1 MKSALIMLGFIVLY
15 SRLFCHEDWTPEFF
29 VILKPAGRIFQNWG
43 PRPRAG
49 PGPGPSFSREI
60 SRGISR
66 EITSREIHRELLIQE
81 TTFLRMRSS
90 RPLADI
96 QEPQAVSS
104 RNGVR
109 RCADRDY
116 PNSTPRRS
124 ESPTQSPGFGPQSP
138 RSRKLSRFDGA
149 WRFIISRNSLKI
161 LAGGLVNLGAQFLA
175 PCESWGLANLANL

>member
-1 MKSALIMLGFIVLY
+1 MELWDSMMRMGDGGVSLGFY
-15 SRLFCHEDWTPEFF
+15 G
-29 VILKPAGRIFQNWG
+29 ILWGWNPAGRIFQNWG

-60 SRGISR
+60 SR
-66 EITSREIHRELLIQE
+66 EITSREIPRELLIQE

-90 RPLADI
+90 RPLAEI
-96 QEPQAVSS
+96 QESQAVSS
-104 RNGVR
+104 RNGAR

-124 ESPTQSPGFGPQSP
+124 ESPKQSPGFGPQSP
-138 RSRKLSRFDGA
+138 RSRKLSRFDGT

-161 LAGGLVNLGAQFLA
+161 LAGGLLNLGAQFLA
-175 PCESWGLANLANL
+175 PCESLGLANLANL